1 MHCNDRGKKMN
12 KTILLTGA
20 TNGIGY
26 EIFKALIKRGDHVLA
41 VGSNKEKCARIEQ
54 NFHDEFPNAIFR
66 IFACDLSSQ
75 AAIRHLTEE
84 IITYLSN
91 KNLNKIDCLINHAG
105 SVMDHLQMT
114 VDGIEYQFALN
125 HLATIQLTEKLLSY
139 TEDGLVLFTGSTSHY
154 KAKIHWRNLEFKKGF
169 YRIFG
174 SYRQSK
180 LANVMMAKYYNN
192 LWEGT
197 ERRAYVVDPG
207 LVKTNVGTKNMKGL
221 PKLVWNI
228 VKRKGDDPTV
238 PVATYLYVIDNRP
251 EGFYFRNKKPINYNK
266 VADDL
271 QACEKLYQI
280 SKTKIK
286 F

>member
-1 MHCNDRGKKMN
+1 MN
-12 KTILLTGA
+12 RIILITGA

-41 VGSNKEKCARIEQ
+41 VGSNKEKCARIEHS
-54 NFHDEFPNAIFR
+54 FHDEFPEAIFK

-75 AAIRHLTEE
+75 AAIQDLIME
-84 IITYLSN
+84 IKAYISN
-91 KNLNKIDCLINHAG
+91 KRLSKINCLINHAG

-125 HLATIQLTEKLLSY
+125 HLATIQLTENLLSY
-139 TEDGLVLFTGSTSHY
+139 IEDGLVLFTGSTSHY
-154 KAKIHWRNLEFKKGF
+154 KAKMHWHNLEFKKGF

-180 LANVMMAKYYNN
+180 LANVMMAKYYNF
-192 LWEGT
+192 LWEDT
-197 ERRAYVVDPG
+197 NRRAYVIDPG

-221 PKLVWNI
+221 PRLVWNI

-238 PVATYLYVIDNRP
+238 PVETYLYVIDNRP
-251 EGFYFRNKKPINYNK
+251 DGFYFRDKKAINYNK
-266 VADDL
+266 LVDDL
-271 QACEKLYQI
+271 KACEKLYQI
-280 SKTKIK
+280 SKAKIK

>member
-1 MHCNDRGKKMN
+1 VNRI
-12 KTILLTGA
+12 ILITGA

-41 VGSNKEKCARIEQ
+41 VGSNKEKCARIEHS
-54 NFHDEFPNAIFR
+54 FHDEFPEAIFK

-75 AAIRHLTEE
+75 AAIQDLIME
-84 IITYLSN
+84 IKAYISN
-91 KNLNKIDCLINHAG
+91 KRLSKINCLINHAG

-125 HLATIQLTEKLLSY
+125 HLATIQLTENLLSY
-139 TEDGLVLFTGSTSHY
+139 IEDGLVLFTGSTSHY
-154 KAKIHWRNLEFKKGF
+154 KAKMHWHNLEFKKGF

-180 LANVMMAKYYNN
+180 LANVMMAKYYNF
-192 LWEGT
+192 LWEDT
-197 ERRAYVVDPG
+197 NRRAYVIDPG

-221 PKLVWNI
+221 PRLVWNI

-238 PVATYLYVIDNRP
+238 PVETYLYVIDNRP
-251 EGFYFRNKKPINYNK
+251 DGFYFRDKKAINYNK
-266 VADDL
+266 LVDDL
-271 QACEKLYQI
+271 KACEKLYQI
-280 SKTKIK
+280 SKAKIK

>member
-1 MHCNDRGKKMN
+1 MN
-12 KTILLTGA
+12 KIIFITGA
-20 TNGIGY
+20 TNGIGLAL
-26 EIFKALIKRGDHVLA
+26 FKALISRGDHVLA
-41 VGSNKEKCARIEQ
+41 VGSNKDKCSRLETE
-54 NFHDEFPNAIFR
+54 FHNQFPDAVFK

-75 AAIRHLTEE
+75 AAIQGL
-84 IITYLSN
+84 IIAAKEYLSS
-91 KNLNKIDCLINHAG
+91 KNLDKIDCLINHAG

-114 VDGIEYQFALN
+114 VDGIEYQLALN
-125 HLATIQLTEKLLSY
+125 QLATIQLTESLLSY

-154 KAKIHWRNLEFKKGF
+154 KAKIHWDNLEFKKGF

-180 LANVMMAKYYNN
+180 LANVMTAKYYNY

-197 ERRAYVVDPG
+197 NRRAYVIDPG

-228 VKRKGDDPTV
+228 VKRRGDDPTV
-238 PVATYLYVIDNRP
+238 PIETYLYVIDNRP
-251 EGFYFRNKKPINYNK
+251 DGFYFRDKKAINYNK
-266 VADDL
+266 SANDL
-271 QACEKLYQI
+271 DACKKLYQI
-280 SKTKIK
+280 SKAKIK

>member
-1 MHCNDRGKKMN
+1 MN
-12 KTILLTGA
+12 KIILITGA
-20 TNGIGY
+20 TNGIGL

-41 VGSNKEKCARIEQ
+41 VGSNKDKCSQLESD
-54 NFHDEFPNAIFR
+54 FHNQFPDTAFK

-75 AAIRHLTEE
+75 AAIQDLTIE
-84 IITYLSN
+84 IKTYLSN
-91 KNLNKIDCLINHAG
+91 KRLSKIDCLINHAG

-125 HLATIQLTEKLLSY
+125 LLATIQLTENFLSY

-154 KAKIHWRNLEFKKGF
+154 KAKIHWHNLEFKKGF

-180 LANVMMAKYYNN
+180 LANVMMAKYYNF
-192 LWEGT
+192 LWEST
-197 ERRAYVVDPG
+197 NRRAYVIDPG

-221 PKLVWNI
+221 PRLVWNI

-238 PVATYLYVIDNRP
+238 PVETYLHVIDNRP
-251 EGFYFRNKKPINYNK
+251 DGFYFRDKKAINYNK
-266 VADDL
+266 LADDL
-271 QACEKLYQI
+271 KACEKLYQI
-280 SKTKIK
+280 SKAKIK
-286 F
+286 S